1 MRILAAAAS
10 HSKGS
15 MVVRVRRQYTAQ
27 VTVYRRRLLGAQV
40 VHDPHGVVKGQGSET
55 ESLWV
60 HGDIQ
65 IPPHS

>member
-1 MRILAAAAS
+1 
-10 HSKGS
+10 